1 MRCRTEFK
9 SWWCRDADESG
20 RAHMLGNMH
29 SAEALR
35 RGRLPSRALVEKTLS
50 AVVRVRQHHGRES
63 RHVDRAAARM

>member
-1 MRCRTEFK
+1 
-9 SWWCRDADESG
+9 
-20 RAHMLGNMH
+20 MLGNMH